1 MTTYIKDLIEL
12 PDQVRRGDFVLR
24 LTEGVTKPQ
33 ETVETYV
40 VTPQLVR
47 SFDDALGLIR
57 SAVEGSTSKAAY
69 LHGSFGSGK
78 SHFMAILYLLL
89 HHNAAVRS
97 VSELAPVIEK
107 HNAWIQGKKFLLITY
122 YMIGAKDME
131 SKILGEYVRQIEHL
145 HPGTSIPGVYRSEA
159 LFRDAEA
166 LRADMGDE
174 QFFAKLNK
182 GGAGSSASG
191 WGEIAAGWGPESF
204 EAAITASPKS
214 EERVRLVG
222 DLVEK
227 FYTYAK
233 SGDSEFVDLDSGLS
247 IISKHA
253 KSLGYD
259 GLILFLDELILWLAS
274 RAADVEFVTREGQKL
289 IKLVESQTSDRP
301 TPIISFVARQR
312 DLRELVGDNLTG
324 AGIVSFSDTLKH
336 WEARFATIKLED
348 RNLPAIAEKRI
359 LKPKSEAARQQLDEA
374 FRQTQQ
380 IQKEVLDVL
389 LTSHSD
395 PAAFRKVYPFSPALI
410 DTLVDVSSLLQRE
423 RTALKIML
431 QLLVAQK
438 DRLKLGDI
446 VPVGDL
452 FDAVAEG
459 DEAFSDVMRVHF
471 ENAKKLYQQ
480 KLRPILERDHG
491 MTFEQASLLNPDDPL
506 VAALRNDDRLAK
518 TLLLSALA
526 PNVESLRGLTASRLA
541 ALNHGTIKSP
551 IPGREGSIVLG
562 KCRRWAAEIGQI
574 KIGDEPTNPTISVQ
588 LTGVDTESILEQA
601 QTVNNRG
608 NQILKIKELLFGQL
622 GIPQEDQ
629 LFVQYDFKWR
639 ATKRSC
645 EVLVSNVRELTDES
659 MEARGDDWKVIIDYP
674 FDEGHGPRDDISKIE
689 TYKAKQKPPS
699 RTILWMSS
707 FLSRKA
713 QKDLGTLV
721 VLDHILTGERFGS
734 YVTHLAPVDR
744 QAAKTL
750 LDNQRSQ
757 LRQQLIQ
764 CLESA
769 YQATNPVQGALDTAH
784 ELTVSE
790 HFQTLDP
797 TFDVQPPV
805 GANLQQA
812 FQHLLGQALKHQFS
826 AHPSFEDET
835 NLGLAALK
843 RVLAEVERATETADG
858 RIAVD
863 QPKRR
868 ELRQI
873 ANPLKL
879 GEMHETHFL
888 LGQHWKTHFLRKH
901 AGLGGSM
908 TVSKMRRWTDEP
920 QGMGLPREVQNLI
933 ILAFALQTNR
943 SFFLHGG
950 PMQPTIENT
959 ADELELRE
967 QKLPSQADW
976 EKARSRADAI
986 FGRTSSPLL
995 NAANM
1000 AKLIGDVQTEVTAHK
1015 DSCGQLVVRLKQLV
1029 PQLGTAGVTPTR
1041 LKTAQTTKSIV
1052 DALSQCEGEAFL
1064 SAMVGAEIFSSD
1076 QAMGTSFKKA
1086 GDVVDALSRVN
1097 WELLEAVLRLTDD
1110 RKTAAEA
1117 VWTSVKDAFH
1127 RDELAVAIG
1136 PALADAQSRAVKLLA
1151 DVPKPVPAPT
1161 PGGPTQVTTAP
1172 TGPGKGTPTTATP
1185 SATYQKKYAHLDSDE
1200 AEVADFYKSDAN
1212 ALERNR
1218 QLVEQ
1223 LKKLYGASQIAGDS
1237 VPNSLPAEKVREAL
1251 EVHHIRP
1258 LSKGGADARSNMIV
1272 VSPTLHTLIHL
1283 DEKCTIDLA
1292 KHQIILFG
1300 VTITLR
1306 VDPGHNG

>member
-1 MTTYIKDLIEL
+1 ME
-12 PDQVRRGDFVLR
+12 
-24 LTEGVTKPQ
+24 
-33 ETVETYV
+33 
-40 VTPQLVR
+40 
-47 SFDDALGLIR
+47 
-57 SAVEGSTSKAAY
+57 
-69 LHGSFGSGK
+69 
-78 SHFMAILYLLL
+78 ILSSL
-89 HHNAAVRS
+89 
-97 VSELAPVIEK
+97 
-107 HNAWIQGKKFLLITY
+107 
-122 YMIGAKDME
+122 
-131 SKILGEYVRQIEHL
+131 
-145 HPGTSIPGVYRSEA
+145 TSI
-159 LFRDAEA
+159 
-166 LRADMGDE
+166 
-174 QFFAKLNK
+174 
-182 GGAGSSASG
+182 
-191 WGEIAAGWGPESF
+191 
-204 EAAITASPKS
+204 
-214 EERVRLVG
+214 LVCP
-222 DLVEK
+222 
-227 FYTYAK
+227 
-233 SGDSEFVDLDSGLS
+233 

-274 RAADVEFVTREGQKL
+274 QAADVEFVTREGQKL

-431 QLLVAQK
+431 QLLVEQK

-480 KLRPILERDHG
+480 KLRPILEREHG
-491 MTFEQASLLNPDDPL
+491 MTFEQAELLNADDPR

-608 NQILKIKELLFGQL
+608 NQILKIKELLFAQL

-629 LFVQYDFKWR
+629 LFVRYDFKWR

-699 RTILWMSS
+699 RTILWMAS

-750 LDNQRSQ
+750 LENQRSQ

-764 CLESA
+764 YLESA

-784 ELTVSE
+784 ELTISE

-797 TFDVQPPV
+797 TFDLQPPV

-812 FQHLLGQALKHQFS
+812 FQHLLGQALKHQFP

-835 NLGLAALK
+835 NLGPAALK
-843 RVLAEVERATETADG
+843 RVLAEVERATATADG

-863 QPKRR
+863 QPKRK

-888 LGQHWKTHFLRKH
+888 LGQYWKTHFLRKH
-901 AGLGGSM
+901 AEQGGAM

-920 QGMGLPREVQNLI
+920 QAMGLPKEVQNLI

-950 PMQPTIENT
+950 PMEPVIENT

-986 FGRTSSPLL
+986 FGKTSSPLL
-995 NAANM
+995 NAANV
-1000 AKLIGDVQTEVTAHK
+1000 AKLIGDVQTELTARK
-1015 DSCGQLVVRLKQLV
+1015 DSCGQLVVKLKQLV

-1052 DALSQCEGEAFL
+1052 DALSQNEGEAFL

-1117 VWTSVKDAFH
+1117 IWTSVKDAFH
-1127 RDELAVAIG
+1127 RDELAVAIS

-1151 DVPKPVPAPT
+1151 DVPKPVPVTT
-1161 PGGPTQVTTAP
+1161 PAGPTQVATEP
-1172 TGPGKGTPTTATP
+1172 TGPAKGTPTAATP
-1185 SATYQKKYAHLDSDE
+1185 SATYKKKYSHLDSDE
-1200 AEVADFYKSDAN
+1200 AEVADFYKGDAR
-1212 ALERNR
+1212 AFERNR

-1237 VPNSLPAEKVREAL
+1237 VPNSLPVEKVREAL

-1283 DEKCTIDLA
+1283 DEKCTIDLTA
-1292 KHQIILFG
+1292 RQMILFG
-1300 VTITLR
+1300 VKITLR
-1306 VDPGHNG
+1306 VDAGHNG